1 MLKYP
6 KLGRKIQKLA
16 WTHHFLCI
24 VMKKVS
30 IDSENV
36 MVLIV
41 TTTYMSHYDQSDC
54 VRDVATCEIYASQL
68 SPNHL
73 KL

>member
-1 MLKYP
+1 MDTP
-6 KLGRKIQKLA
+6 FWR
-16 WTHHFLCI
+16 I

-30 IDSENV
+30 LDSDKV
-36 MVLIV
+36 VVHILTIA
-41 TTTYMSHYDQSDC
+41 YMSRYDQCDC
-54 VRDVATCEIYASQL
+54 VRDVATCEVCVSQL